1 MSDLKRYRVKVALI
15 KTVIVYAPSSDG
27 VSDTANCMVLDA
39 LDELDLRDNLLEDI
53 TLEVGEPNE
62 E

>member
-27 VSDTANCMVLDA
+27 VSDKAYCMFLYE
-39 LDELDLRDNLLEDI
+39 LDELDLLDNLLEDI

>member
-27 VSDTANCMVLDA
+27 VSDTSNCMVLDA